1 MGTMMNTVFK
11 LPPHPLATLELIVR
25 NPGLFDDEVK
35 PEILLLKLCFLNRH
49 LTQESFA
56 QLRDVV
62 PRQTET
68 KLARQLHCKDYDQFR
83 DFVHTLIFEELDAM
97 LAQRYPAFDYL
108 LV

>member
-1 MGTMMNTVFK
+1 MNTVFK

-25 NPGLFDDEVK
+25 NPELFDDEVK

-68 KLARQLHCKDYDQFR
+68 KLARQLHRKDYDQFR
-83 DFVHTLIFEELDAM
+83 YFVHTLIFEELDAM
-97 LAQRYPAFDYL
+97 LAQRYPAFDYP